1 MVAAGERLGV
11 DSTAS
16 PASQKTSTCF
26 LVLSSTAVKTKSS
39 NRERYLGPTTST
51 GPCCFIF
58 LLKSFEWVIDT
69 EVFTVGK
76 TLNRDTLK
84 NNEEVLSA
92 AVRHLGL
99 RVSVPT
105 CQVHVGELYN
115 FMDIDCPSH
124 LTQNS
129 VFSQVIVPANPA
141 KHLLSSHWKLQDLCF
156 YKVLVFE
163 TIISTQRVILPK
175 YFPIC

>member
-1 MVAAGERLGV
+1 MEKTTWSLLVKDWESIPQLRQRAKKLQLVSWFYQVYIQVLHSKPKYPVDRDRCLG
-11 DSTAS
+11 
-16 PASQKTSTCF
+16 
-26 LVLSSTAVKTKSS
+26 L
-39 NRERYLGPTTST
+39 TTLT

-84 NNEEVLSA
+84 NNEEVLTA

-105 CQVHVGELYN
+105 LRVHVGELYN

-129 VFSQVIVPANPA
+129 FFPGYCSSKSSKPNCRKLFSKRFWFLKPLFQ
-141 KHLLSSHWKLQDLCF
+141 
-156 YKVLVFE
+156 
-163 TIISTQRVILPK
+163 PK
-175 YFPIC
+175 G

>member
-16 PASQKTSTCF
+16 PESQKTSTCF
-26 LVLSSTAVKTKSS
+26 LVLSSIHSSTAFKTKISS
-39 NRERYLGPTTST
+39 RDRCLGLTTLT

-84 NNEEVLSA
+84 NNEEVLTA

-105 CQVHVGELYN
+105 LRVHVGELYN

-129 VFSQVIVPANPA
+129 FFPGYCSSKSSKPNCRKLFSKRFWFLKPLFQ
-141 KHLLSSHWKLQDLCF
+141 
-156 YKVLVFE
+156 
-163 TIISTQRVILPK
+163 PK
-175 YFPIC
+175 G